1 MRRRKLE
8 SVQSQ
13 EAARGR
19 LSIAECRDVLG
30 EEGRAMSDD
39 EIDALRR
46 NAEAMAHVLIEMFL
60 ETRLGARRT

>member
-13 EAARGR
+13 EAARGG

-30 EEGRAMSDD
+30 EEGRAMSEG

-46 NAEAMAHVLIEMFL
+46 DAEAMAHVLIEMFL
-60 ETRLGARRT
+60 ETRPGAHRT